1 VDTLAQYD
9 AADGVDRNE
18 VADPKKVVAE
28 FEELISENDWEN
40 LQRFD
45 RYHRGIFEQPYLP
58 SKDRTMLALEYAD
71 LLSRAD
77 LPICALIVAATADR
91 LAVEGYGST
100 DSGDVDDTVW
110 SWWQASSLDGRQAM
124 LYTDSLVF
132 GDGFLSVT
140 DGGDVPKY
148 SVESPLN
155 VVVDIDSTDPSRVEV
170 AAKLVKNRGW
180 FYTADAIWALRK
192 STKNFPRGWEVV
204 SVTPHTA
211 GECPIVRFPNR
222 MDSRGQTLSEIAL
235 VAGPQR
241 RIIQTVADR
250 LMIQRSASW
259 RQRWISGISI
269 DTDADGNPIAPM
281 RMGIDQLVVSEDPD
295 TRFGEFSESPMGELL
310 KAVESDIQHA
320 AAISQTPSHLLIPGS
335 ISNISADALIALE
348 AGLTTKVQ
356 NRQLVFG
363 ESWEHAF
370 RIGAT
375 LVGHTLPEEGE
386 VLWGDLEKRSEAQ
399 KVDAVIK
406 LNSIGLPME
415 YLLERLSLSPQKI
428 QLILAE
434 IEEARKKAADAAAAS
449 FGLAPGQSPLGD
461 PAAAESF
468 ANSDPSAPNPTGT

>member
-1 VDTLAQYD
+1 MDTLAQYD

-18 VADPKKVVAE
+18 VADPKKVAIS

-40 LQRFD
+40 LARFE
-45 RYHRGIFEQPYLP
+45 RYHRGEFESPYLP
-58 SKDRTMLALEYAD
+58 SKDRTALAQEYAD

-77 LPICALIVAATADR
+77 LPICGLIVSATADR
-91 LAVEGYGST
+91 LAVEGYAST
-100 DSGDVDDTVW
+100 DSGEVDDTVW

-140 DGGDVPKY
+140 DNGDMPKFA
-148 SVESPLN
+148 VESPLN
-155 VVVDIDSTDPSRVEV
+155 MVVDIDSTDPSRIEY
-170 AAKLVKNRGW
+170 AAKLVRKRGW
-180 FYTADAIWALRK
+180 FYTDTAIWALERTPAGAQHAWK
-192 STKNFPRGWEVV
+192 VV
-204 SVTPHTA
+204 AVTPHTA

-259 RQRWISGISI
+259 KQRWISGISI

-295 TRFGEFSESPMGELL
+295 TKFGEFSESPMGELL

-356 NRQLVFG
+356 NRQLVYG
-363 ESWEHAF
+363 EAWEHAF

-399 KVDAVIK
+399 KVDAVLK
-406 LNSIGLPME
+406 LDSMGLPME

-428 QLILAE
+428 QLILE
-434 IEEARKKAADAAAAS
+434 QIEKDREKAAEAAAAS
-449 FGLAPGQSPLGD
+449 FGLAPGQAPAD
-461 PAAAESF
+461 AAALM
-468 ANSDPSAPNPTGT
+468 DNPDASNPAGV